1 MLFKFIDLICWFISV
16 HFLNNVEN
24 SCLFVNSTKYGEMKV
39 VKKETTD
46 SRCLGGIILQ
56 KSSNES
62 YCIAKD
68 PDPGKV
74 ETLTCSGEYCLKL

>member
-1 MLFKFIDLICWFISV
+1 MFKFYELICWFISV
-16 HFLNNVEN
+16 NFLTFVEN

-39 VKKETTD
+39 VKKETSD

-56 KSSNES
+56 KSANES

-68 PDPGKV
+68 PDPQKV
-74 ETLTCSGEYCLKL
+74 ETLTCSGEYCFLKV